1 MSTLAVEL
9 VSVNV
14 ARPEYLGERRGRM
27 VESGIRK
34 KPVREASIAVSLTNL
49 AGDGQADLRNHGGF
63 DKAVYAYPTDHLPA
77 WTSELGPDTPYG
89 PGSFGDNLST
99 SGWLEHEVYIGD
111 VWQWGD
117 ALLQI
122 SQPRYPCYKLGMAL
136 NRPGVVRAMVQNSRT
151 GWYLRVLEPGA
162 VPTGGPILVVERGE
176 GAVTV
181 ADVHHAR
188 LPGASLA
195 LIERVVA
202 VPALADGIR
211 TGLRQGL
218 EAVVTP

>member
-34 KPVREASIAVSLTNL
+34 KPVREESIAVSLTNL

-77 WTSELGPDTPYG
+77 WTGELVPDAPYG
-89 PGSFGDNLST
+89 PGSFGENLST

-136 NRPGVVRAMVQNSRT
+136 QRPGVVRAMVQNSRT
-151 GWYLRVLEPGA
+151 GWYLRVLEPGIA
-162 VPTGGPILVVERGE
+162 LTGGPISVIERGE

-188 LPGASLA
+188 LPGASLE

-202 VPALADGIR
+202 APALADGIR
-211 TGLRQGL
+211 TGLQQQL
-218 EAVVTP
+218 EALVTP